1 MSISLHDV
9 GIRVGLLNSLGFG
22 ISSLLFSISIY
33 QSGSQAMA
41 FGIAY
46 MGCLF
51 TASENIPYIWGF
63 YLFLVHFCGWLS
75 VSNMIQELGGG
86 LLFLL

>member
-1 MSISLHDV
+1 LHDV
-9 GIRVGLLNSLGFG
+9 GLFLTRVGLLNSLGFG

-33 QSGSQAMA
+33 QLGSQAMA

-51 TASENIPYIWGF
+51 TLFEIIPYVGGF
-63 YLFLVHFCGWLS
+63 IYFLYIFVLGFQSPTLFK
-75 VSNMIQELGGG
+75 N
-86 LLFLL
+86 